1 MTVFIAIYL
10 IIASSL
16 YFHNRSLI
24 LADLIQFSVQY
35 KGIENRLLKEL
46 ALPYAIALEDG
57 RILWKNDCFKELMEG
72 QKKEKY
78 LNRLIPDLH
87 PGVFPKDDMEHVEME
102 VTYREQDY
110 QVELRRVSLQGF
122 SKKEELLQIPEEQEY
137 FVAVSMRDVTELNS
151 YIRENEEQRM
161 IAGLIYID
169 NYDEVMESVEEVRQ
183 SLLVALIDRKINKY
197 IGEVDGI
204 VKKLEKDKY
213 FVVLRKSGYK
223 KIKEDKFSLLEEV
236 KQVNIGNARS
246 ATLSIGLGLNTATYA
261 LSYQYARVAIDPAL
275 ARGGDQAVIKDCN
288 GITYFGGKKE
298 QTAKNTRVKAR
309 VKAEGTQRVYRDE
322 RSGHCHGT

>member
-1 MTVFIAIYL
+1 
-10 IIASSL
+10 
-16 YFHNRSLI
+16 
-24 LADLIQFSVQY
+24 
-35 KGIENRLLKEL
+35 
-46 ALPYAIALEDG
+46 
-57 RILWKNDCFKELMEG
+57 MEG

-102 VTYREQDY
+102 VTYRERDY

-236 KQVNIGNARS
+236 KPF
-246 ATLSIGLGLNTATYA
+246 L
-261 LSYQYARVAIDPAL
+261 
-275 ARGGDQAVIKDCN
+275 
-288 GITYFGGKKE
+288 
-298 QTAKNTRVKAR
+298 
-309 VKAEGTQRVYRDE
+309 
-322 RSGHCHGT
+322 